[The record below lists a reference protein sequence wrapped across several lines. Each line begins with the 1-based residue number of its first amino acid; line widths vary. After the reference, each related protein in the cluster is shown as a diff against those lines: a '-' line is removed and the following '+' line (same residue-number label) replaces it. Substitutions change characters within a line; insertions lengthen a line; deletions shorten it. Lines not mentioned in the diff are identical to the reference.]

1 MRPLQAIAI
10 AVFGTLPACGPSQTL
25 PDGRL
30 APVRIGVITTLS
42 GDLASL
48 GPGWRNAAL
57 LAEQEVNAAGGVL
70 PGRPLEMI
78 VVDDTLDTM
87 VGAEA
92 ADRLIYD
99 DGVTGILG
107 AAASGVSLSVAEVA
121 YIAQVPQ
128 VSCCSTSAELTQVQP
143 PRDRYFFRTVPS
155 DLLQATVLANAA
167 FDRFLC
173 TRLAVMHLDNAYGT
187 PFGEAI
193 DRRFRVSL
201 GGSVTIVQPFADA
214 RPSYST
220 EVNAVAATNPDCIA
234 LVGYPVSAGTIL
246 RDWDALP
253 TAPVV
258 TWIGTDGVKSDGFIE
273 ATGDPSLANGV
284 VGTSPI
290 TAPATPQNA
299 AFSASYRTV
308 FGTDPIVFASN
319 QYDAAA
325 LLALAIARAGSTD
338 GPSIRDALYDVS
350 REDGS
355 EAFYGPGQLDE
366 ALAAIRAGDNVDYE
380 GASGPVNLDDTG
392 NVISNYE
399 IWRYDSGMGAFVTDL
414 VIQASEIRE

>member
-1 MRPLQAIAI
+1 
-10 AVFGTLPACGPSQTL
+10 L

-30 APVRIGVITTLS
+30 GPVRVGVITTLS

-70 PGRPLEMI
+70 PGRPLELI
-78 VVDDTLDTM
+78 VVDDTLDGM
-87 VGAEA
+87 VGFEI

-99 DGVTGILG
+99 DGVAGILG
-107 AAASGVSLSVAEVA
+107 AAASGVSLRVAEVA
-121 YIAQVPQ
+121 YAAQVPQ

-155 DLLQATVLANAA
+155 DLLQATVLSNAA
-167 FDRFLC
+167 FDRFTC
-173 TRLAVMHLDNAYGT
+173 TRLAVMHLDNAYGM

-201 GGSVTIVQPFADA
+201 GGTVTIVQPFSDG
-214 RPSYST
+214 RPDYTT
-220 EVNAVAATNPDCIA
+220 EVNAVAASNPDCIA
-234 LVGYPVSAGTIL
+234 LVGYPVSAGTII
-246 RDWDALP
+246 RNWASLP
-253 TAPVV
+253 MPPPV

-273 ATGDPSLANGV
+273 AVGDPMLADGV

-290 TAPATPQNA
+290 TSPATPQNA
-299 AFSASYRTV
+299 AFAASYRSV
-308 FGTDPIVFASN
+308 FGEDPIVFASN

-325 LLALAIARAGSTD
+325 LLALAIARAGSFD
-338 GPSIRDALYDVS
+338 GPAIRDGLYDVS
-350 REDGS
+350 REDSG
-355 EAFYGPGQLDE
+355 ETFYGPGQLDE
-366 ALAAIRAGDNVDYE
+366 ALAAIRAGEDVDYE
-380 GASGPVNLDDTG
+380 GASGPVNLDDSG

-399 IWRYDSGMGAFVTDL
+399 IWRWDAMANMFVTDL